1 LEKAW
6 NLGPNIGIYNGEWT
20 LKLHRFCLAQGL
32 DPFLTGSV
40 LSHIMEGVK
49 NGLLPDQDP
58 QQTDH
63 TWNDGEKAFIL
74 LRQILD
80 GKRKGFPLPNP
91 SPSQNEDLDILAD
104 LLPFCMIVVNRL
116 NLMTASNMIDLIYA
130 ATGYALS
137 KEDLRDIVWNIRKME
152 SRLQNKEIYLK
163 DQSAFSHVGEGQI
176 SEILRKEK
184 QINESIIH
192 RTTS

>member
-1 LEKAW
+1 
-6 NLGPNIGIYNGEWT
+6 
-20 LKLHRFCLAQGL
+20 
-32 DPFLTGSV
+32 
-40 LSHIMEGVK
+40 MEGIK
-49 NGLLPDQDP
+49 NGFLQDQAP

-63 TWNDGEKAFIL
+63 AWDDGEKAFIL

-80 GKRKGFPLPNP
+80 GKGNGFPLPNP

-116 NLMTASNMIDLIYA
+116 NLMTASNMIDLIYT

-137 KEDLRDIVWNIRKME
+137 KEDLRDIVWSIRKME
-152 SRLQNKEIYLK
+152 SRLQNKGIYWNDESSLP
-163 DQSAFSHVGEGQI
+163 HLGEGQI

-184 QINESIIH
+184 QINEPIIH
-192 RTTS
+192 RTAS